1 MNEPPHTSLRG
12 ESVFSCSRGRSGSQ
26 LLDSAMAGQCGA
38 PLLLSLLLLVQR
50 ESLCE
55 AAERRT
61 VRAGDTVTLDC
72 DIGFKQ
78 ETLWFG
84 QRDAETPF
92 LSILATKKTA
102 VDELF
107 SRFSRGDD
115 PRFTVVWESDKDPR
129 GSASLRIQSITEA
142 DLALYYCVERGEGGL
157 VLGNGTRL
165 VYETSNQHPAPCVL
179 SWALLGCVSAG
190 CLLLSGCL
198 CCLWRRRG
206 GVQCVGA
213 QRSPGQSTS
222 EGAAQG
228 EDAESDYATVEVHT
242 DYNYANSEQAVY
254 ILQGRPQ

>member
-1 MNEPPHTSLRG
+1 
-12 ESVFSCSRGRSGSQ
+12 
-26 LLDSAMAGQCGA
+26 MAA

-198 CCLWRRRG
+198 CCLWSRRG
-206 GVQCVGA
+206 GDRCGGEQCRGKGAVQGA
-213 QRSPGQSTS
+213 
-222 EGAAQG
+222 EV
-228 EDAESDYATVEVHT
+228 ESDYANIQIHTSHTYATDRTVYLHQIT
-242 DYNYANSEQAVY
+242 EQSRAK
-254 ILQGRPQ
+254 INCF